1 MLLLRRVMVRGGRA
15 GCGAGGLRRPWRTFS
30 GGGGHGSR
38 KTAGEAGEADIAARN
53 NQKKKIDW
61 DETIATLKRRKG
73 PKLGTPDQNSAAAVA
88 SRRVTVEGAAKE
100 AAKLPPPDS
109 WAHLARAVVAGSA
122 VSTLIQMIPEET
134 EDERRRRQYDD
145 DDDDDDGRIRSM
157 FFDIIRFP
165 GVHFLV
171 GCGVAAR
178 QAPNTYA
185 RPYGAVKIL
194 LGMTVLSVTKI
205 FIVGIHDGYLSGQG
219 NAPSARGSGTRPGS
233 ARPPPPP
240 PGLHVG
246 GAPSSPEKQQQEE
259 LSITEADRILSA
271 HFGDRQ

>member
-1 MLLLRRVMVRGGRA
+1 M
-15 GCGAGGLRRPWRTFS
+15 
-30 GGGGHGSR
+30 
-38 KTAGEAGEADIAARN
+38 
-53 NQKKKIDW
+53 
-61 DETIATLKRRKG
+61 
-73 PKLGTPDQNSAAAVA
+73 
-88 SRRVTVEGAAKE
+88 TVEGAAKE

-134 EDERRRRQYDD
+134 EDERRRRRYDD
-145 DDDDDDGRIRSM
+145 DDDGLL
-157 FFDIIRFP
+157 FDVIRFP

-178 QAPNTYA
+178 QAPNPYA

-205 FIVGIHDGYLSGQG
+205 FIVGIHDGYRSGQG
-219 NAPSARGSGTRPGS
+219 NAPSARGSGTCSGS

-240 PGLHVG
+240 PGLG

>member
-1 MLLLRRVMVRGGRA
+1 
-15 GCGAGGLRRPWRTFS
+15 
-30 GGGGHGSR
+30 
-38 KTAGEAGEADIAARN
+38 
-53 NQKKKIDW
+53 
-61 DETIATLKRRKG
+61 
-73 PKLGTPDQNSAAAVA
+73 
-88 SRRVTVEGAAKE
+88 VTVEGAAKE

-134 EDERRRRQYDD
+134 EDERRRRRYDD
-145 DDDDDDGRIRSM
+145 DDDGLL
-157 FFDIIRFP
+157 FDIIRFP

-219 NAPSARGSGTRPGS
+219 NAPSARGSGTCSGS

-240 PGLHVG
+240 PGLG